1 MHGSYKKHS
10 WLPLI
15 LAVTFVAGLWLGW
28 FINKPMEMT
37 PGQKNLQN
45 LLNIIKD
52 NYVDEIDL
60 DSLIERSIPGILSN
74 LDPHSSYLSPEDKQ
88 QPDEL
93 EGRFGG
99 IGIQFQIYNDTVCV
113 IESMV
118 GGPANK
124 VGVMAGDRILSV
136 DGKNIAGTGITNEDV
151 FKILR
156 GQAGSNVKITVK
168 RQGASK
174 ILTFDITRGNIPVQ
188 SIDAA
193 YMLDTTTGYI
203 KINNFGRSTYAEFIK
218 SMNGLLQQ
226 GASNYVIDLRGNTGG
241 YMEPAILMVNEFLPA
256 NKVIVSTK
264 GRKAEDNTTVM
275 SDGRGQFKDASLV
288 VLTDEATASSSEIFS
303 GAIQDNDRGL
313 IIGRRTFG
321 KGLVQRPI
329 PLPNGGEI
337 RLTVQRYYTPSGR
350 SIQKDY
356 VPGKNTQ
363 YELEIYERYKSGEM
377 ISIDSVK
384 LDKKHIF
391 KTASGREVYGGGGIM
406 PDIYMPTDTTAFT
419 GYFVNAYNDGLFQK
433 FAYEFCDLNRG
444 DLKDVKNLKELL
456 SRLPADNVL
465 LSSFVAFAVQN
476 GHPARW
482 YYINISQRLIVRQL
496 KALIARDVLGIP
508 AYFEVINGDDVNV
521 KKAIEVIHNGKAR
534 SPIRP

>member
-1 MHGSYKKHS
+1 
-10 WLPLI
+10 
-15 LAVTFVAGLWLGW
+15 
-28 FINKPMEMT
+28 
-37 PGQKNLQN
+37 
-45 LLNIIKD
+45 
-52 NYVDEIDL
+52 
-60 DSLIERSIPGILSN
+60 
-74 LDPHSSYLSPEDKQ
+74 
-88 QPDEL
+88 
-93 EGRFGG
+93 
-99 IGIQFQIYNDTVCV
+99 
-113 IESMV
+113 
-118 GGPANK
+118 
-124 VGVMAGDRILSV
+124 
-136 DGKNIAGTGITNEDV
+136 
-151 FKILR
+151 
-156 GQAGSNVKITVK
+156 
-168 RQGASK
+168 
-174 ILTFDITRGNIPVQ
+174 
-188 SIDAA
+188 
-193 YMLDTTTGYI
+193 
-203 KINNFGRSTYAEFIK
+203 
-218 SMNGLLQQ
+218 
-226 GASNYVIDLRGNTGG
+226 
-241 YMEPAILMVNEFLPA
+241 
-256 NKVIVSTK
+256 
-264 GRKAEDNTTVM
+264 M

-329 PLPNGGEI
+329 SLPNGGEI

-482 YYINISQRLIVRQL
+482 YYINISQRLIVGQL